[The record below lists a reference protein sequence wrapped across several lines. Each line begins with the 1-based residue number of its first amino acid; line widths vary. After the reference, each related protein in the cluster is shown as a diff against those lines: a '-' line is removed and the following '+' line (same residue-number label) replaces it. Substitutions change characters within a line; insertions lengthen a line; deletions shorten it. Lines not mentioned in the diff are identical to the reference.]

1 MFACYPCKFET
12 PLVSEFTN
20 HLQTKHSETEKS
32 SESNQISESSQS
44 SEPENISSQKV
55 KVELI
60 PGIPCTSKP
69 THLEEAASRDRRG
82 TDQISGGK
90 DQDQIVKIEEVL
102 FCCLT

>member
-32 SESNQISESSQS
+32 SESNQISESSPS

-69 THLEEAASRDRRG
+69 THLEEAARRDRRG